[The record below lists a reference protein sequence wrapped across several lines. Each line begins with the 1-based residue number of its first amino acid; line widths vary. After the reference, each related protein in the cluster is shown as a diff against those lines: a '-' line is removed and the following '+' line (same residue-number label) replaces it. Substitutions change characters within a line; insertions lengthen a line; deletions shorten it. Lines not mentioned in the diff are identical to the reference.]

1 MVVTMKLHDILK
13 EEDDKYYFFT
23 KDDDSL
29 FFYKIKNIIYRI
41 PKKSYIRS
49 IEQKIEPNGL
59 EDIEIHFLYDPIFNL
74 DQIISDN
81 WAKVK

>member
-13 EEDDKYYFFT
+13 DEDDEYYFFT

-29 FFYKIKNIIYRI
+29 FFYKIKNIVYKI
-41 PKKSYIRS
+41 PKKSYIRG
-49 IEQKIEPNGL
+49 IEHKVEPSGL
-59 EDIEIHFLYDPIFNL
+59 EDIIIYFLYDPIFNF